1 MGFCLSVTS
10 LRLQR
15 AGLDKFCGKSKRQY
29 GKSKR
34 KNMKTYIFM
43 TFENLKVNLQDIPI
57 TVDMTE
63 WTA

>member
-10 LRLQR
+10 LRSQR
-15 AGLDKFCGKSKRQY
+15 AGLDKFAGKSKRQY